1 MYGYG
6 PYTRCMSV
14 ITEER
19 RDARL
24 DLRMSS
30 ENRALINEAAELNGT
45 SLTDYVMSVVV
56 RAARSDVLQARVLQL
71 NPNAWDDFL
80 AALSEPDSPAA
91 TALRSRATRWDES
104 AR

>member
-1 MYGYG
+1 
-6 PYTRCMSV
+6 MSV

-24 DLRMSS
+24 DLRMTS

-45 SLTDYVMSVVV
+45 NLTDYVMSVVV
-56 RAARSDVLQARVLQL
+56 RAARSDVLQARVMQL
-71 NPNAWDDFL
+71 SPDAWDDFL
-80 AALSEPDSPAA
+80 AALSEPDTPVAA
-91 TALRSRATRWDES
+91 ALRTRTTRWDES